1 MPKENRRILFSSA
14 EVHRALLE
22 YSAQHNKPIRDGK
35 VISFLFDPAET
46 PALVLMVSAKDGQIE
61 NHSFKL
67 AELGAAIITF
77 CRNHK
82 IPLPHKGKKSL
93 IKMEDTVAI
102 TVGHEWD
109 VV

>member
-1 MPKENRRILFSSA
+1 MPKENRRILFTHT
-14 EVHRALLE
+14 EVHRALME
-22 YSAQHNKPIRDGK
+22 YSVRQNRPISDGT
-35 VISFLFDPAET
+35 VVSFLYDPAET
-46 PALVLMVSAKDGQIE
+46 PALVLMISGKDGQIE
-61 NHSFKL
+61 GHNFKL

-93 IKMEDTVAI
+93 IKVEESVAI
-102 TVGHEWD
+102 TVGHEWE